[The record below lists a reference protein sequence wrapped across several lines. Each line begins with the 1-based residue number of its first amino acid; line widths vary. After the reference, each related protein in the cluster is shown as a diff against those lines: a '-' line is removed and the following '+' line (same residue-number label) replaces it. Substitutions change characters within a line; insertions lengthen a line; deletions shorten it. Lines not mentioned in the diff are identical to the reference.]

1 MEELLRKFLFGGE
14 SKIPLKNEKTL
25 EIVRV
30 LIIKKLEREK
40 FSNLKSD
47 LNFG

>member
-1 MEELLRKFLFGGE
+1 MEELLRKFLFGDE
-14 SKIPLKNEKTL
+14 SKIPLKNDKTL

-40 FSNLKSD
+40 FSNLKND
-47 LNFG
+47 LKFG